1 MLVSVKDHTQNYV
14 TFLRHQNKLINEFS
28 TTHGF
33 TILSGHFKPNIISN
47 MPQYPLLKSI
57 RYFALLVLFPICAVA
72 QDYPE
77 FSIPEPLTSQQIR
90 FLASDELL
98 GRMTGEQGNRVAARY
113 IAEHFRMYGLM
124 EPSGAP
130 DYMQKVPLYRQF
142 VSEGSF
148 LVNNTDTLFHRQ
160 DIVPISGDV
169 ASITGNMIYLE
180 YIIDENGLPNAVLE
194 TKELTEYIVVTK
206 FGITGRTANITQMMA
221 HSAQKREL
229 IKNSGASALIEL
241 FDGPFSFG
249 GLANFLLQDRFIQ
262 GHKEDQIVHP
272 HLILNNT
279 EHKQSH
285 EDFNSQIEIHL
296 KGIRYE
302 DIVTHNVAGIVEG
315 TDPGLRDEFIVLM
328 AHYDHIGAGM
338 RTGITPADTIFN
350 GARDNGMGVVGLLT
364 AAKSLSEVPPKRSV
378 LILAVTAEEIGL
390 IGSAYYVQNPLIPL
404 INTKFVM
411 NVDSG
416 GYNDTSIVTL
426 IGAGRTTADET
437 IAQSLEA
444 FGLSLLPDP
453 SPEQNLFNRSDNVNF
468 ARAGIPAPTFS
479 PGFTAFDEELLK
491 YYHRPTDK
499 ADESFDF
506 AYLNVFARSY
516 AYTAR
521 NLANGATTPTWTSG
535 DPYEEAYQRLI
546 ENEQ

>member
-1 MLVSVKDHTQNYV
+1 MLH
-14 TFLRHQNKLINEFS
+14 H
-28 TTHGF
+28 
-33 TILSGHFKPNIISN
+33 
-47 MPQYPLLKSI
+47 PLLKSI
-57 RYFALLVLFPICAVA
+57 RYFALLVLFPISAIA

-77 FSIPEPLTSQQIR
+77 FSIPEALTSQQIR

-148 LVNNTDTLFHRQ
+148 LVHNADTLHHRQ
-160 DIVPISGDV
+160 DIVPISGDI
-169 ASITGNMIYLE
+169 ASISGNVIYVQH
-180 YIIDENGLPNAVLE
+180 IIDENGLPNAVIE
-194 TKELTEYIVVTK
+194 SNELNGSIVVTT
-206 FGITGRTANITQMMA
+206 FGIAGRSANITQMMA

-229 IKNSGASALIEL
+229 IQNAGASALIEL
-241 FDGPFSFG
+241 FDGPFAFS
-249 GLANFLLQDRFIQ
+249 GLSNFLLQDRFIQ
-262 GHKEDQIVHP
+262 GNKEDQIEHP
-272 HLILNNT
+272 HIVLNNT
-279 EHKQSH
+279 ERKISG
-285 EDFNSQIEIHL
+285 EDFDSFVELHL

-302 DIVTHNVAGIVEG
+302 DVITHNVAGIVEG
-315 TDPGLRDEFIVLM
+315 SDPELRDEYIVLM
-328 AHYDHIGAGM
+328 AHFDHIGAGM

-390 IGSAYYVQNPLIPL
+390 LGSAYYVRNPLIPL

-411 NVDSG
+411 NVDGG

-437 IAQSLEA
+437 IARSLEA

-468 ARAGIPAPTFS
+468 ARAGIPSPTFS
-479 PGFTAFDEELLK
+479 PGFTAFDDELLK
-491 YYHRPTDK
+491 YYHRP
-499 ADESFDF
+499 ADQADDSFDF

-516 AYTAR
+516 TYTAR
-521 NLANGATTPTWTSG
+521 NLANGDTTPSWTPG
-535 DPYEEAYQRLI
+535 DPYEEAYERLLR
-546 ENEQ
+546 NEQ